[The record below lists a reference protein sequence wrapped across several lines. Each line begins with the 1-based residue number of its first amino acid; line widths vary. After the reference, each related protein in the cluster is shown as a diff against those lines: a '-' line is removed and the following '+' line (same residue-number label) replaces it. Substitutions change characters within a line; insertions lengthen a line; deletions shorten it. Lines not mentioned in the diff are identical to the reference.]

1 MILSFVLKMKVA
13 IANEDLIKFMYA
25 LRNSEEDT
33 KFHCKYNQLPPIS
46 ENTF

>member
-1 MILSFVLKMKVA
+1 MKVA

-25 LRNSEEDT
+25 LKNSEE
-33 KFHCKYNQLPPIS
+33 FPLQYNQLPPIS